1 MCATIDLYVS
11 SWSQSLA
18 SKPPVRLLVGRID
31 FYKQQLGSLNRALAA
46 MHWHPLDPSKLDL
59 ALQPSLAQAAL
70 SAAALVQD
78 PKPPKPLASS
88 RPQAGAAAG
97 AAAASAGASAGAAL
111 PLLSTEREAMS
122 SRVLAQG
129 EKQARG
135 LADGAIVQE
144 GGQRS
149 QAWGRGPAGA
159 QMASME
165 LRESALLTGAHTA
178 RGDTRTRALADVLY
192 RPHRIT
198 SPATKARV
206 LDPLSRSGPSHF
218 SLPRCSLPPATI
230 RFAASPL
237 CRLGT
242 VRNCND
248 GCSRAERCRASA
260 AECRLHQPEASSH
273 RISLSAA
280 LRDAL
285 SSCLRP
291 EGSAALLAM
300 GISARQPYGE
310 LIPNECREA
319 CKGHAGYSPGT

>member
-1 MCATIDLYVS
+1 
-11 SWSQSLA
+11 
-18 SKPPVRLLVGRID
+18 
-31 FYKQQLGSLNRALAA
+31 

-88 RPQAGAAAG
+88 RPQAGAG
-97 AAAASAGASAGAAL
+97 ATAASAGASAGAAL

-149 QAWGRGPAGA
+149 QAWGGGPAGA
-159 QMASME
+159 HMASIE

-206 LDPLSRSGPSHF
+206 PDPLSRSGPSHF

-237 CRLGT
+237 CRAGT

-248 GCSRAERCRASA
+248 GCSRAERCRA
-260 AECRLHQPEASSH
+260 
-273 RISLSAA
+273 LSAV
-280 LRDAL
+280 
-285 SSCLRP
+285 
-291 EGSAALLAM
+291 
-300 GISARQPYGE
+300 AR
-310 LIPNECREA
+310 
-319 CKGHAGYSPGT
+319 